1 MDEKPHIAILE
12 DHPVF
17 RLGLKLILAP
27 HYDVVAEAD
36 TATVFFEQLRNKQVH
51 LVFLD
56 IMLPDLN
63 GVEIARML
71 KSNFPDIK
79 ILVFSIDLRDDTLKQ
94 LIEIGVDGFIS
105 KNSDETKILEA
116 VSTILNGQNFFVRPN
131 SVIERDVLA
140 AGQPLLYSKLTE
152 REQAIMMAFC
162 KGLSSTEIASQL
174 FISHR
179 TVENHKQHIF
189 EKLGIHNIVELV
201 TYAIKNKIIMLN

>member
-1 MDEKPHIAILE
+1 MDEKPYIAILE

-17 RLGLKLILAP
+17 RLGLKLILSSQ
-27 HYDVVAEAD
+27 YEVVVEAD
-36 TATVFFEQLRNKQVH
+36 NAAAFFEQLRTKRVH

-56 IMLPDLN
+56 LVLPDLN

-105 KNSDETKILEA
+105 KNSDESKILDA
-116 VSTILNGQNFFVRPN
+116 VATILSGQSYFVRPN

-140 AGQPLLYSKLTE
+140 AGQPLLYAKLTE

-162 KGLSSTEIASQL
+162 KGMSSTEIASQL

>member
-1 MDEKPHIAILE
+1 MTHIAILE

-27 HYDVVAEAD
+27 TYEVVLEAD
-36 TATVFFEQLRNKQVH
+36 HATTFFEQLRTTHVD

-71 KSNFPDIK
+71 KANFPDIK
-79 ILVFSIDLRDDTLKQ
+79 ILVFSIDLRDDTLRQ

-105 KNSDETKILEA
+105 KNADETKILEA
-116 VSTILNGQNFFVRPN
+116 VDTILDGQNFFVRPDY
-131 SVIERDVLA
+131 VIERDVLA
-140 AGQPLLYSKLTE
+140 AGQPLLYSKLTD
-152 REQAIMMAFC
+152 REQAVMMAFC
-162 KGLSSTEIASQL
+162 KGMTSSEIAAEL
-174 FISHR
+174 YISSR

>member
-27 HYDVVAEAD
+27 LYDVVAEAD
-36 TATVFFEQLRNKQVH
+36 TATAFFEQLRNKQVH